1 MSEIIGLFPIPLM
14 RVPKLLDD
22 GLLAV
27 IAGQIAD
34 QPKTA
39 NAKSG
44 LLSHTDMIVPSSKG
58 PFFRIA
64 KLVAPKLAEFG
75 AELFGE
81 TLEWSVKEMWVNV
94 LETGGA
100 QAIHAH
106 ANSFISGI
114 LYVTPSDPSA
124 NTVFAK
130 NLGSTEFVFS
140 NQNRRSRM
148 GPFNGGKWVLP
159 GAGAGDLVLFPS
171 YLLHEVP
178 TNQGAQRITVAF
190 NAIPDHLDNWGY
202 TVRFH
207 K

>member
-34 QPKTA
+34 QPKTG